1 MIYLYRFL
9 LLTLVLYNS
18 TDLFGQYSDSAV
30 KLNLLNVDTVDI
42 YLAYELCKKDS
53 GKVQYSPCGDGIGEY
68 FGFPYFV
75 KLNFK
80 SYFLTMK
87 DTMYTNAYS
96 DSVYNNYSTIYLA
109 KEFIVFFNPYVTYS
123 NRVSIFNRKMKNGYD
138 RRIRKL
144 RKFNKDRF
152 NKYFDGKIYYNL
164 YKMKIVRGYV
174 GLYPKFKLNTKGDFN
189 IVDLPTYFIIE
200 ILEIH
205 PVTKE
210 EFIKNKNY

>member
-18 TDLFGQYSDSAV
+18 TDLYGQYSDSAV

-42 YLAYELCKKDS
+42 YLAYELCKNDS
-53 GKVQYSPCGDGIGEY
+53 GKVQYSPCNDGIEQ
-68 FGFPYFV
+68 PYDLPDFV

-87 DTMYTNAYS
+87 DTVYTNVYS
-96 DSVYNNYSTIYLA
+96 DSVYNIYSTIHLGRN
-109 KEFIVFFNPYVTYS
+109 FNFSFDPYETSS
-123 NRVSIFNRKMKNGYD
+123 NRVFVFSRKLKNGYD

-144 RKFNKDRF
+144 RKFDKDRF

-164 YKMKIVRGYV
+164 YKMKLVRGYV
-174 GLYPKFKLNTKGDFN
+174 GLKSKFVLNNGGFN
-189 IVDLPTYFIIE
+189 DVDLPTYFIIE
-200 ILEIH
+200 ILEIS